1 MMTSSSA
8 IDCADGGGGDDDDDE
23 RYCVRAHLVA
33 FDLCRALLNCDER
46 TVLYVTPLYRVNLSG
61 QNNFEIVWTG
71 LVAELTDVFSVT
83 GLGRFRAF
91 LFE

>member
-1 MMTSSSA
+1 MTSSST
-8 IDCADGGGGDDDDDE
+8 IDCSGGGGDDDE

-33 FDLCRALLNCDER
+33 FDLYRAILNCDER
-46 TVLYVTPLYRVNLSG
+46 TVLYVTPLNRVNLSG

-71 LVAELTDVFSVT
+71 LVVELTDAFSVT